1 MEKEYV
7 VLKGQVFEVA
17 ILSHLGSTNYGW
29 CIASL
34 PKEVVFMAS
43 ENIFVGGDRNTTLQK
58 FLFGVVAAEEKD
70 VEIVFN
76 MNCWSDL
83 SKVADNYTA
92 KVKIVSSDSAE
103 FVSYSEKQTNV
114 NIPYGFVSP
123 EYSTLK
129 YGYPC
134 GVQDANLKYGYPCD
148 AMKDARPYGY
158 PCGVQDTAFKYGY
171 PCGLQDASMK
181 YGYPCETTKDARPYG
196 YPYWQ

>member
-43 ENIFVGGDRNTTLQK
+43 ENIFVEGDRNTTLQK
-58 FLFGVVAAEEKD
+58 FLFGVVAAEEKE

-76 MNCWSDL
+76 MNCWSNL

-129 YGYPC
+129 YGYP
-134 GVQDANLKYGYPCD
+134 Y
-148 AMKDARPYGY
+148 
-158 PCGVQDTAFKYGY
+158 GVQDTLFKYGY